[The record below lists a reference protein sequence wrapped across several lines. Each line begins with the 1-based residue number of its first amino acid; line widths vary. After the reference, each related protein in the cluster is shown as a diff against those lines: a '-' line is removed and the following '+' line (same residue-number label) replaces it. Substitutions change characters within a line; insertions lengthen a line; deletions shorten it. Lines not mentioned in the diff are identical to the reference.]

1 MSDGKGQS
9 DNSNYNDDSNC
20 YDYGS
25 VIKDGVWIGL
35 GIARLVLDE
44 ILGFIVEKS
53 GINWVLNHFGLG
65 LKQATTSESN
75 VGEKRKRLTEDFVN
89 DGMIEEELDPA
100 VEVKR
105 WRPDGVYEAV
115 NEFMKKMWG
124 EVDKNENLK
133 QLEGDE
139 NSNVPVSPKVAGG
152 KWKIRP
158 EINFVGDEPRLSSEV
173 QPVRKNDVHM
183 LAGQGVDANVGDVS
197 TPIDG
202 NLPPRMFVFSG
213 DKSKSEI
220 VSPEGDQSMF
230 SKMTFAEKQ
239 EYFAK
244 QIQEH
249 EEAVSSGRRSP
260 MPTKSLIF

>member
-1 MSDGKGQS
+1 MSVGKGQG
-9 DNSNYNDDSNC
+9 DNSNYNDESN

-25 VIKDGVWIGL
+25 VIRDGIWIGL

-65 LKQATTSESN
+65 LKQVTSESN
-75 VGEKRKRLTEDFVN
+75 VGEKRKRMTEEFV
-89 DGMIEEELDPA
+89 DDKMIDEDLDQT

-133 QLEGDE
+133 QVEGDE
-139 NSNVPVSPKVAGG
+139 NSNVPVSPNVAGG

-158 EINFVGDEPRLSSEV
+158 EINFVGDEPLLSSEV
-173 QPVRKNDVHM
+173 EPFAKEDVH
-183 LAGQGVDANVGDVS
+183 LLGGKGLDADKDDVS

-202 NLPPRMFVFSG
+202 NNPPCLFVFSG
-213 DKSKSEI
+213 DKSKSAIE
-220 VSPEGDQSMF
+220 SPEGDQSMF

-239 EYFAK
+239 DYFAK

-249 EEAVSSGRRSP
+249 EEAVNSGRRSP
-260 MPTKSLIF
+260 MPIKSLVS

>member
-1 MSDGKGQS
+1 MDDSQGQS
-9 DNSNYNDDSNC
+9 DSICNDDSKSS
-20 YDYGS
+20 YKGS
-25 VIKDGVWIGL
+25 VLKDGIWIGL

-44 ILGFIVEKS
+44 IVGYIVEKS

-65 LKQATTSESN
+65 LKQVASGSN
-75 VGEKRKRLTEDFVN
+75 VGEKRKRMNEGFLDDSMIGED
-89 DGMIEEELDPA
+89 LDPSVE

-133 QLEGDE
+133 QVVEGDE
-139 NSNVPVSPKVAGG
+139 NSNIPVSPNVTSG

-158 EINFVGDEPRLSSEV
+158 EINFVGDESRISSSEV
-173 QPVRKNDVHM
+173 LGTVKD
-183 LAGQGVDANVGDVS
+183 DALKLGGKEVVADMGDVS

-202 NLPPRMFVFSG
+202 NNPPCLFVFSG
-213 DKSKSEI
+213 DKSKSVIE
-220 VSPEGDQSMF
+220 SPLGDQSMF

-239 EYFAK
+239 DYFAK
-244 QIQEH
+244 QIQEQ

-260 MPTKSLIF
+260 MPI